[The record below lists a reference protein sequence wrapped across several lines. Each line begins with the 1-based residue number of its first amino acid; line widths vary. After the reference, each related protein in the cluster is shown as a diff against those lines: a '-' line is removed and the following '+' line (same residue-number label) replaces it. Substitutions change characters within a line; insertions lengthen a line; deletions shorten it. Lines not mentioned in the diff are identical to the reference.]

1 MKLGI
6 KDIFI
11 IVLCFGI
18 VVPFIIGQKKAID
31 YHKTELEQLHEENE
45 KLQLANDS
53 LLTAN
58 KEIDN
63 QFNELVSLVDKQQ
76 ASLARTQ
83 SQLEKLKR
91 KKDEIPNYVNYLSA
105 NDVADEL
112 SAYINR
118 HRKSTSGGN

>member
-6 KDIFI
+6 KDVFI
-11 IVLCFGI
+11 IILCIGLVI
-18 VVPFIIGQKKAID
+18 AFIMGQKKAID
-31 YHKTELEQLHEENE
+31 YKQNEIEELHEENE
-45 KLQLANDS
+45 KLQSANDS
-53 LLTAN
+53 LLNAN

-63 QFNELVSLVDKQQ
+63 QFNELVSLVDRQQ

-83 SQLEKLKR
+83 SQLDKLKR

>member
-6 KDIFI
+6 KDVFI
-11 IVLCFGI
+11 IVLCIGLVI
-18 VVPFIIGQKKAID
+18 AFISGQKRAID
-31 YHKTELEQLHEENE
+31 YIKSEIEKLHEENE

-58 KEIDN
+58 TEIDN
-63 QFNELVSLVDKQQ
+63 QFNELVSLVDRQQ
-76 ASLARTQ
+76 ASLAKTK
-83 SQLEKLKR
+83 SQLDKLKK